1 MPPRAGS
8 RDTVEAM
15 LTLWSIGHSTHALEE
30 FVALLGSHGV
40 EVVADIRTVPKSRR
54 HPHFHA
60 DALTTS
66 LPEHGL
72 AYRHLPQLGGL
83 RSPRGESLNDGWRN
97 RSFRAY
103 ADHALTADFAD
114 GLAALRETARAGR
127 TAMMCAEAVWWR
139 CHRRLVADRLV
150 GDGDVVLHIMP
161 DGRITP
167 HVLTPFARRNADGT
181 ITYPAVGVGAGATA
195 PR

>member
-1 MPPRAGS
+1 MSLR
-8 RDTVEAM
+8 
-15 LTLWSIGHSTHALEE
+15 LWSVGHSTRALAD
-30 FVALLGSHGV
+30 FVALLHSHGI

-54 HPHFHA
+54 HPQFHIHS
-60 DALTTS
+60 LTAT

-83 RSPRGESLNDGWRN
+83 RSPRAASPNDGWRN

-114 GLAALRETARAGR
+114 GLAALRETARTAP

-150 GDGDVVLHIMP
+150 AAGDVVCHIMP
-161 DGRITP
+161 DGRGVP
-167 HVLTPFARRNADGT
+167 HELTSFARRDADGT
-181 ITYPAVGVGAGATA
+181 ITYPAEGATA
-195 PR
+195 PRRGPRAP